1 MTVRRAPVGSVAAD
15 AAVLQIYPEMEEY
28 GYGQLR
34 TVSKFISKVFLQL
47 KCESGKDQAK
57 CWGPIFPEGCRGVRG
72 ASSEIEGVKMSRKE
86 REILYQMW
94 GEDDAYEPVGFA
106 HQSTRCRVQD
116 LLEIQISNGRGDED
130 VVKRKLYNED
140 DNVSIVE
147 ERKDSEDNKD
157 DVRES
162 SEVDQFMMYKT
173 YIDKYK

>member
-1 MTVRRAPVGSVAAD
+1 
-15 AAVLQIYPEMEEY
+15 
-28 GYGQLR
+28 
-34 TVSKFISKVFLQL
+34 
-47 KCESGKDQAK
+47 
-57 CWGPIFPEGCRGVRG
+57 
-72 ASSEIEGVKMSRKE
+72 MSRKE
-86 REILYQMW
+86 RERLYQMW

-106 HQSTRCRVQD
+106 HQSTRCRVED

-140 DNVSIVE
+140 DNVSFVE
-147 ERKDSEDNKD
+147 DRKDSEDNKD